1 MRERQTKPASD
12 AKTLA
17 SRQAQPKSIDFNIAG
32 ACKGRSDSPVSA
44 LQRCWHTL
52 RGRTYTRAQTT
63 EPAGA
68 ALQTGMF
75 KKRQAKAGG
84 ARKTTPKVQA
94 GNTTG
99 APSLLSF
106 GGDEDE
112 GPTFEVKKRKLK
124 QKKKRKEE
132 PMSTP
137 APQPVT
143 DYSAAG
149 LAALRGS
156 QKALPAE
163 LLEESTRAAEEA
175 AQQVEEEPAED
186 TAARARK
193 ARVARASSRAAA
205 EELDRAVHVEDFDAR
220 HMSEDDASDDGLGG
234 RATAQDFVPVP
245 GRANYGIAA
254 RLQDEE
260 RRRWLKAGADAG
272 DVDAP
277 AAPGGAMDA
286 ALRKAGG
293 LNEDDDELEAH
304 EAEVARR
311 GAATRAVAG
320 AVLPEAAP
328 RRRPTTY
335 QDVYATVATRAD
347 ELEIGEGE
355 WEPRRRLKEACDHAK
370 AEAAQAERQV
380 EARRA
385 ALQAWEGSVSAAA
398 ADEAA
403 ASKAIADL
411 AKARKIVEEAEA
423 AVGAAPD
430 DMGLA
435 RLRAAL
441 AEAASVVAT
450 AASDDGAAPADFFAV
465 YASGPVPDEPAPPA
479 PVAAGPPRAAATDF
493 F

>member
-1 MRERQTKPASD
+1 
-12 AKTLA
+12 
-17 SRQAQPKSIDFNIAG
+17 
-32 ACKGRSDSPVSA
+32 
-44 LQRCWHTL
+44 
-52 RGRTYTRAQTT
+52 
-63 EPAGA
+63 
-68 ALQTGMF
+68 MF

-84 ARKTTPKVQA
+84 ARKQTPKVQA
-94 GNTTG
+94 SSTTS

-106 GGDEDE
+106 GADEDE

-124 QKKKRKEE
+124 QKKKRKED
-132 PMSTP
+132 PIQAP

-175 AQQVEEEPAED
+175 AQDEEPAED

-193 ARVARASSRAAA
+193 ARVARASSRAAT

-234 RATAQDFVPVP
+234 RASAQDFVPVP
-245 GRANYGIAA
+245 GRANRGVAA
-254 RLQDEE
+254 RLQEEE

-293 LNEDDDELEAH
+293 LHEDDDELEAH

-311 GAATRAVAG
+311 GASTKAVAG
-320 AVLPEAAP
+320 AVLPTQAP

-335 QDVYATVATRAD
+335 QDVYATVQTRAD
-347 ELEIGEGE
+347 ELETETGE
-355 WEPRRRLKEACDHAK
+355 WEPRRRLKEACDHAR

-385 ALQAWEGSVSAAA
+385 ALQAWEGSVAAA
-398 ADEAA
+398 SADQAA

-411 AKARKIVEEAEA
+411 DKARKIVEEAEA
-423 AVGAAPD
+423 ACGTTPD

-479 PVAAGPPRAAATDF
+479 AVAAGPPRAAATDF

>member
-1 MRERQTKPASD
+1 
-12 AKTLA
+12 
-17 SRQAQPKSIDFNIAG
+17 
-32 ACKGRSDSPVSA
+32 
-44 LQRCWHTL
+44 
-52 RGRTYTRAQTT
+52 
-63 EPAGA
+63 
-68 ALQTGMF
+68 MF

-84 ARKTTPKVQA
+84 ARKQA
-94 GNTTG
+94 PRIQATNNTS

-132 PMSTP
+132 SVDAP
-137 APQPVT
+137 APQSS

-175 AQQVEEEPAED
+175 AQDEEPAED
-186 TAARARK
+186 AAARARK
-193 ARVARASSRAAA
+193 ARVARASSRAAT

-245 GRANYGIAA
+245 GRANRGVAA

-293 LNEDDDELEAH
+293 LNEDDAELEAH

-347 ELEIGEGE
+347 ELETEGGE
-355 WEPRRRLKEACDHAK
+355 WEPRRRLKEACDHAR

-385 ALQAWEGSVSAAA
+385 ALSAWEGSVSAAA
-398 ADEAA
+398 ADQAA
-403 ASKAIADL
+403 ASKAIEDL
-411 AKARKIVEEAEA
+411 EKAKRVVEEAEA
-423 AVGAAPD
+423 ACGAAPD

-465 YASGPVPDEPAPPA
+465 YASDGPPVPPDEPAPPA
-479 PVAAGPPRAAATDF
+479 AVAAGPPRAAATDF

>member
-1 MRERQTKPASD
+1 MIKCP
-12 AKTLA
+12 
-17 SRQAQPKSIDFNIAG
+17 
-32 ACKGRSDSPVSA
+32 PVSA

-52 RGRTYTRAQTT
+52 GAAARTQAKTT
-63 EPAGA
+63 ELPGAGV
-68 ALQTGMF
+68 ALRDKMF
-75 KKRQAKAGG
+75 KKRSARAGG
-84 ARKTTPKVQA
+84 ARKQTPQA
-94 GNTTG
+94 QATSSTTG

-106 GGDEDE
+106 GADEDE

-124 QKKKRKEE
+124 QKKKRKED
-132 PMSTP
+132 PAPAP
-137 APQPVT
+137 APQSS

-163 LLEESTRAAEEA
+163 LLEESSKRAAEEA

-193 ARVARASSRAAA
+193 ARVARASSRAAT

-234 RATAQDFVPVP
+234 RASAQDFVPVP
-245 GRANYGIAA
+245 GRANRSVAA

-260 RRRWLKAGADAG
+260 RRRWLQAGADAG

-293 LNEDDDELEAH
+293 LNEDDAELEAH

-320 AVLPEAAP
+320 AVLPTQAP

-355 WEPRRRLKEACDHAK
+355 WEPRRRLKEACDHAR

-385 ALQAWEGSVSAAA
+385 ELESWEGSVAAA
-398 ADEAA
+398 SADQAA
-403 ASKAIADL
+403 ASKAISDL
-411 AKARKIVEEAEA
+411 DKARRIVEEAEA
-423 AVGAAPD
+423 ACGSNPD

-450 AASDDGAAPADFFAV
+450 AASDDSAAPADFFAV
-465 YASGPVPDEPAPPA
+465 YASDIPPPA
-479 PVAAGPPRAAATDF
+479 PEVAAPPRAAATDF

>member
-1 MRERQTKPASD
+1 
-12 AKTLA
+12 
-17 SRQAQPKSIDFNIAG
+17 
-32 ACKGRSDSPVSA
+32 
-44 LQRCWHTL
+44 
-52 RGRTYTRAQTT
+52 
-63 EPAGA
+63 
-68 ALQTGMF
+68 MF

-84 ARKTTPKVQA
+84 ARKQTPHVQA
-94 GNTTG
+94 PSSTS

-106 GGDEDE
+106 GADDDE

-124 QKKKRKEE
+124 QKKKRKED
-132 PMSTP
+132 PAPAP
-137 APQPVT
+137 APQPST

-149 LAALRGS
+149 LAALRGA
-156 QKALPAE
+156 QTALPAE

-175 AQQVEEEPAED
+175 AQHEEEPAED

-193 ARVARASSRAAA
+193 ARVARASSRAAT
-205 EELDRAVHVEDFDAR
+205 EELDRAVNVEDFDAR
-220 HMSEDDASDDGLGG
+220 NLSDDDASDDGLGG
-234 RATAQDFVPVP
+234 RASAQDFVPVP

-254 RLQDEE
+254 RLQEEE
-260 RRRWLKAGADAG
+260 RRRWLQAGADAG

-286 ALRKAGG
+286 ALRRAGG

-311 GAATRAVAG
+311 GTATRAVAG

-335 QDVYATVATRAD
+335 QDVYATVAARAD
-347 ELEIGEGE
+347 ELETEGGE

-385 ALQAWEGSVSAAA
+385 ALQAWEGSVAAAA

-411 AKARKIVEEAEA
+411 DKAKRVVEEAEA
-423 AVGAAPD
+423 ACGESPD

-450 AASDDGAAPADFFAV
+450 AASDDGAAPPDFFAV
-465 YASGPVPDEPAPPA
+465 YASDVPPPA
-479 PVAAGPPRAAATDF
+479 PEVAAPPRAAATDF

>member
-1 MRERQTKPASD
+1 
-12 AKTLA
+12 
-17 SRQAQPKSIDFNIAG
+17 
-32 ACKGRSDSPVSA
+32 
-44 LQRCWHTL
+44 
-52 RGRTYTRAQTT
+52 
-63 EPAGA
+63 
-68 ALQTGMF
+68 MF

-84 ARKTTPKVQA
+84 ARKQTPQAQATSSTTS
-94 GNTTG
+94 

-106 GGDEDE
+106 GADEDE

-124 QKKKRKEE
+124 QKKKRKED
-132 PMSTP
+132 PAPAP

-163 LLEESTRAAEEA
+163 LLEESSKRAAEEA
-175 AQQVEEEPAED
+175 AQEEEPVED

-193 ARVARASSRAAA
+193 ARVARASSRAAT
-205 EELDRAVHVEDFDAR
+205 EELDRAATVEDFDAR
-220 HMSEDDASDDGLGG
+220 NLSDDDASDDGLGG
-234 RATAQDFVPVP
+234 RASAQDFVPVP

-254 RLQDEE
+254 RLQEEE
-260 RRRWLKAGADAG
+260 RRRWLQAGADAG

-286 ALRKAGG
+286 ALRRAGG

-311 GAATRAVAG
+311 GTATRAVAG

-335 QDVYATVATRAD
+335 QDVYATVAARAD
-347 ELEIGEGE
+347 ELETEGGE

-385 ALQAWEGSVSAAA
+385 ALQAWEGSVAAAA

-411 AKARKIVEEAEA
+411 DKAKRVVEEAEA
-423 AVGAAPD
+423 ACGESPD

-450 AASDDGAAPADFFAV
+450 AASDDGAAPPDFFAV
-465 YASGPVPDEPAPPA
+465 YASDVPPPA
-479 PVAAGPPRAAATDF
+479 PEVAAPPRAAATDF

>member
-1 MRERQTKPASD
+1 
-12 AKTLA
+12 
-17 SRQAQPKSIDFNIAG
+17 
-32 ACKGRSDSPVSA
+32 
-44 LQRCWHTL
+44 
-52 RGRTYTRAQTT
+52 
-63 EPAGA
+63 
-68 ALQTGMF
+68 MF

-84 ARKTTPKVQA
+84 ARKQTPRIQA
-94 GNTTG
+94 TSNTS

-106 GGDEDE
+106 GADEDE

-124 QKKKRKEE
+124 QKKKRKED
-132 PMSTP
+132 P
-137 APQPVT
+137 APTQTPPSSS

-149 LAALRGS
+149 LAALRGA
-156 QKALPAE
+156 QTALPAE

-175 AQQVEEEPAED
+175 AQHEAEEEPAED

-193 ARVARASSRAAA
+193 ARVARASSRAAT
-205 EELDRAVHVEDFDAR
+205 EELDRAATVEDFDAR
-220 HMSEDDASDDGLGG
+220 NLSDDDASDDGLGG
-234 RATAQDFVPVP
+234 RASAQDFVPVP

-293 LNEDDDELEAH
+293 LNEDDAELEAH

-311 GAATRAVAG
+311 GTATRAVAG

-385 ALQAWEGSVSAAA
+385 ALQAWEGSVAAAA
-398 ADEAA
+398 ADKEG
-403 ASKAIADL
+403 ASRALADL
-411 AKARKIVEEAEA
+411 DKARKIVEEAEA
-423 AVGAAPD
+423 ACGTTPD

-450 AASDDGAAPADFFAV
+450 AASDDGAAPPDFFAV
-465 YASGPVPDEPAPPA
+465 YASDVPPPA
-479 PVAAGPPRAAATDF
+479 PEVAAPPRAAATDF

>member
-1 MRERQTKPASD
+1 MIKCP
-12 AKTLA
+12 
-17 SRQAQPKSIDFNIAG
+17 
-32 ACKGRSDSPVSA
+32 PVSA

-52 RGRTYTRAQTT
+52 GAAARTQAKTT
-63 EPAGA
+63 ELPGAGV
-68 ALQTGMF
+68 ALRDKMF
-75 KKRQAKAGG
+75 KKRSARAGG
-84 ARKTTPKVQA
+84 ARKQTPQAQATSSTTS
-94 GNTTG
+94 

-106 GGDEDE
+106 GADEDE

-124 QKKKRKEE
+124 QKKKRKED
-132 PMSTP
+132 PAPAP
-137 APQPVT
+137 APQSS

-163 LLEESTRAAEEA
+163 LLEESSQRAAEEA
-175 AQQVEEEPAED
+175 AQDEEPAED

-193 ARVARASSRAAA
+193 ARVARASSRAAT

-234 RATAQDFVPVP
+234 RASAQDFVPVP
-245 GRANYGIAA
+245 GRANRSVAA

-260 RRRWLKAGADAG
+260 RRRWLQAGADAG

-293 LNEDDDELEAH
+293 LNEDDAELEAH

-335 QDVYATVATRAD
+335 QDVYAKVTTRAD
-347 ELEIGEGE
+347 ELESEGGE
-355 WEPRRRLKEACDHAK
+355 WEPRRRLKEACDHAR

-385 ALQAWEGSVSAAA
+385 ALQAWEGSVSAAS
-398 ADEAA
+398 ADQAA

-411 AKARKIVEEAEA
+411 DKAKRVVEEAEA
-423 AVGAAPD
+423 ACGTTPD

-465 YASGPVPDEPAPPA
+465 YASGPVPDEAAPPA

>member
-1 MRERQTKPASD
+1 
-12 AKTLA
+12 
-17 SRQAQPKSIDFNIAG
+17 
-32 ACKGRSDSPVSA
+32 
-44 LQRCWHTL
+44 
-52 RGRTYTRAQTT
+52 
-63 EPAGA
+63 
-68 ALQTGMF
+68 MF
-75 KKRQAKAGG
+75 KKRSARAGG
-84 ARKTTPKVQA
+84 ARKATPKVQA

-106 GGDEDE
+106 GADEDE

-175 AQQVEEEPAED
+175 AQDEEPAED

-193 ARVARASSRAAA
+193 ARVARASSRAAT
-205 EELDRAVHVEDFDAR
+205 EELDRTVNVEDFDAR
-220 HMSEDDASDDGLGG
+220 NMSDDDASDDGLGG
-234 RATAQDFVPVP
+234 RASAQDFVPVP
-245 GRANYGIAA
+245 GRANRSVAA

-293 LNEDDDELEAH
+293 MEEDDDELEAH

-311 GAATRAVAG
+311 GASTKAVAG

-347 ELEIGEGE
+347 ELETEGGE
-355 WEPRRRLKEACDHAK
+355 WEPRRRLKEACDHAQ

-385 ALQAWEGSVSAAA
+385 ALQAWEGSVAAAA

-403 ASKAIADL
+403 ASRALADL
-411 AKARKIVEEAEA
+411 DKARKIVEEAEA
-423 AVGAAPD
+423 ACGSNPD

-465 YASGPVPDEPAPPA
+465 YASDVPPPA
-479 PVAAGPPRAAATDF
+479 PEVAAPPRAAATDF

>member
-1 MRERQTKPASD
+1 
-12 AKTLA
+12 
-17 SRQAQPKSIDFNIAG
+17 
-32 ACKGRSDSPVSA
+32 
-44 LQRCWHTL
+44 
-52 RGRTYTRAQTT
+52 
-63 EPAGA
+63 
-68 ALQTGMF
+68 MF
-75 KKRQAKAGG
+75 KKRSARAGG
-84 ARKTTPKVQA
+84 ARKQTPQAQATSSTTS
-94 GNTTG
+94 

-106 GGDEDE
+106 GADEDE

-124 QKKKRKEE
+124 QKKKRKED
-132 PMSTP
+132 PAPAP

-175 AQQVEEEPAED
+175 AQDEEPAED

-193 ARVARASSRAAA
+193 ARVARASSRAAT

-245 GRANYGIAA
+245 GRANRGVAA

-293 LNEDDDELEAH
+293 LHEDDDELEAH

-320 AVLPEAAP
+320 AVLPETAP

-335 QDVYATVATRAD
+335 QDVYATVQTRAD
-347 ELEIGEGE
+347 ELETEGGE
-355 WEPRRRLKEACDHAK
+355 WEPRRRLKEACDHAR

-385 ALQAWEGSVSAAA
+385 ELESWEGSVAAA
-398 ADEAA
+398 SADQAA

-411 AKARKIVEEAEA
+411 AKARRIVEEAEA
-423 AVGAAPD
+423 ACGTAPD

-465 YASGPVPDEPAPPA
+465 YASEPTPDEPAPPA

>member
-1 MRERQTKPASD
+1 
-12 AKTLA
+12 
-17 SRQAQPKSIDFNIAG
+17 
-32 ACKGRSDSPVSA
+32 
-44 LQRCWHTL
+44 
-52 RGRTYTRAQTT
+52 
-63 EPAGA
+63 
-68 ALQTGMF
+68 MF

-84 ARKTTPKVQA
+84 ARKTTPKVHA
-94 GNTTG
+94 GNTTS

-106 GGDEDE
+106 GADEDE

-124 QKKKRKEE
+124 QKKKRKED
-132 PMSTP
+132 PAPAP

-175 AQQVEEEPAED
+175 AQDEEPAED

-193 ARVARASSRAAA
+193 ARVARASSRAAT

-245 GRANYGIAA
+245 GRANRGVAA
-254 RLQDEE
+254 RLQEEE

-293 LNEDDDELEAH
+293 LHEDDDELEAH

-320 AVLPEAAP
+320 AVLPETAP

-335 QDVYATVATRAD
+335 QDVYATVQTRAD
-347 ELEIGEGE
+347 ELETEGGE
-355 WEPRRRLKEACDHAK
+355 WEPRRRLKEACDHAR

-385 ALQAWEGSVSAAA
+385 ALSAWEGSVAAAA
-398 ADEAA
+398 ADQAA

-411 AKARKIVEEAEA
+411 DKARRIVEEAEA
-423 AVGAAPD
+423 ACGASPD

-465 YASGPVPDEPAPPA
+465 YASDVPPPA
-479 PVAAGPPRAAATDF
+479 PEVAAPPRAAATDF

>member
-1 MRERQTKPASD
+1 
-12 AKTLA
+12 
-17 SRQAQPKSIDFNIAG
+17 
-32 ACKGRSDSPVSA
+32 
-44 LQRCWHTL
+44 
-52 RGRTYTRAQTT
+52 
-63 EPAGA
+63 
-68 ALQTGMF
+68 MF

-84 ARKTTPKVQA
+84 ARKQTPRIQA
-94 GNTTG
+94 TSNTS

-106 GGDEDE
+106 GADEDE

-124 QKKKRKEE
+124 QKKKRKED
-132 PMSTP
+132 P
-137 APQPVT
+137 APTQTPPSSS

-149 LAALRGS
+149 LAALRGA
-156 QKALPAE
+156 QTALPAE

-175 AQQVEEEPAED
+175 AQHEAEEEPAED

-193 ARVARASSRAAA
+193 ARVARASSRAAT
-205 EELDRAVHVEDFDAR
+205 EELDRAATVEDFDAR
-220 HMSEDDASDDGLGG
+220 NLSDDDASDDGLGG
-234 RATAQDFVPVP
+234 RASAQDFVPVP
-245 GRANYGIAA
+245 GRANHSIAA

-260 RRRWLKAGADAG
+260 RRRWLQAGADAG

-311 GAATRAVAG
+311 GASTKAVAG

-398 ADEAA
+398 ADKE
-403 ASKAIADL
+403 
-411 AKARKIVEEAEA
+411 
-423 AVGAAPD
+423 G
-430 DMGLA
+430 G
-435 RLRAAL
+435 
-441 AEAASVVAT
+441 T
-450 AASDDGAAPADFFAV
+450 G
-465 YASGPVPDEPAPPA
+465 
-479 PVAAGPPRAAATDF
+479 TC
-493 F
+493 